1 MTNQK
6 AINDAIAAAIAAHSA
21 HELADVLADAGVS
34 TRRTGN
40 RGSDDESCEVDGY
53 GKIFF
58 GALEQNPGWVVRNYY
73 TDDCDYP
80 VDDCELAAELAEI
93 VEWAEQ
99 IS

>member
-1 MTNQK
+1 MTN
-6 AINDAIAAAIAAHSA
+6 AINAAIAAHSA

-73 TDDCDYP
+73 TDDCDHP
-80 VDDCELAAELAEI
+80 VDDTELATELAE
-93 VEWAEQ
+93 VVAWTKK